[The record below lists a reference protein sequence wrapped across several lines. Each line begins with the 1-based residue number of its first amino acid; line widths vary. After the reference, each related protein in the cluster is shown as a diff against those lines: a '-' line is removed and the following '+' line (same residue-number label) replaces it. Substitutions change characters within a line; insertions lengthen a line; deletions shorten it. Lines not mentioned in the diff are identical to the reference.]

1 MSEILAAG
9 GPGIILG
16 STGMYACAHN
26 DYKIKS
32 LTSVVQLLKKVAEN
46 TPRAVGQAALEGQD
60 PGYAKNTDMSS
71 IGR

>member
-1 MSEILAAG
+1 
-9 GPGIILG
+9 
-16 STGMYACAHN
+16 MYACAHN

-46 TPRAVGQAALEGQD
+46 APRAVGQAALEGQD